1 MTRDVNAGR
10 GASKGTITPGMR
22 NPLRR
27 VKLNLLVLAIP
38 LIFSLAAIAAAQ
50 TVGDIE
56 KKLKTESALTDPNEL
71 AVGKRMLIRNFY
83 SDSAITYDD
92 QGKAIEGTH
101 IGSWL
106 GDGYVEVETMQE
118 VAGHYE
124 IIAKRLR
131 GTFDK
136 KARLRFK
143 ESKEKVVLKI
153 PNKQVLSHAFLARN
167 DELVSNLPLIWRRFL
182 TGTSPFAEQTQI
194 RRVGGGVEAPRP
206 NYTPEPSPAPPK
218 GKYEGTVSLTAL
230 VETDGTVHNVEI
242 FRPVGSGLDEKAAE
256 AVAKWRFTPAMY
268 KKQPVPVR
276 IMIDVNFNLY

>member
-1 MTRDVNAGR
+1 MR
-10 GASKGTITPGMR
+10 TPLPR
-22 NPLRR
+22 LRFNP
-27 VKLNLLVLAIP
+27 LVLAVP
-38 LIFSLAAIAAAQ
+38 LVCSLAAISGAQ

-71 AVGKRMLIRNFY
+71 AIGKRMLIRNFY

-92 QGKAIEGTH
+92 QGKAIDGAH

-106 GDGYVEVETMQE
+106 GDGYIEVETIQE
-118 VAGHYE
+118 VSGHYE

-143 ESKEKVVLKI
+143 ESKEKLVLKI
-153 PNKQVLSHAFLARN
+153 QNKEMFSHAFLAGN

-182 TGTSPFAEQTQI
+182 TGNSPFAEQTQV

-218 GKYEGTVSLTAL
+218 GKYEGTVSLTGL

-242 FRPVGSGLDEKAAE
+242 FKPVGSGLDEKAAE
-256 AVAKWRFTPAMY
+256 AVTKWRFTPAMY

-276 IMIDVNFNLY
+276 IMIDVDFHLY